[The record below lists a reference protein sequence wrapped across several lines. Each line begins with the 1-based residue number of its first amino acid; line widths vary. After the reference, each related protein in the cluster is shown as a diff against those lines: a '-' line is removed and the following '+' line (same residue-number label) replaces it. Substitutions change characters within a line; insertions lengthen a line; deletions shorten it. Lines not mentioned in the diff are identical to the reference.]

1 MELVPTTFCHFFF
14 VFNELLPALPV
25 AIAVRLYGKHYRD
38 KVDTKDS
45 IIGNL
50 YEL

>member
-1 MELVPTTFCHFFF
+1 M
-14 VFNELLPALPV
+14 

-38 KVDTKDS
+38 KIDTKDS

-50 YEL
+50 YEISCYEDNIISRTKNYDGKKV